1 MSLRMFLRFIYSVT
15 IICALLLVAFGE
27 GEAEAQTQKPVLK
40 TLSSTAVTP
49 GSTLTVTGKNFGNI
63 AKWNAV
69 VELQSGQKFTQ
80 TPVPVSNTQ
89 FKITVPAIYTGYNV
103 TEKNAQ
109 HRQRIQQVKFIYVT
123 QGTMMSN
130 KLPFN
135 IISFYPILDSI
146 HPSSAYVGDT
156 ILVNGGNWD
165 KTTIYYPSQMYWAVF
180 EYLPGKS
187 VKTNILKPPM
197 QNPEVP
203 VPYLPNTCLVGIL
216 QIKVPNVY
224 AGKSQAEQ
232 DAISKYMGK
241 LYIYGPFGPNS
252 PSNTLNIKIMMKP
265 ATSIPAGSC
274 PGGKQLKGFS
284 YVGQPGCATMN
295 KADHPSAYLTCDA
308 TGYYCCE
315 HSTGAKTKCGT
326 DKWTFQADCMR
337 YCAAAAGNCLT
348 SPLIRDGIFYGC
360 YKTTQ

>member
-1 MSLRMFLRFIYSVT
+1 MGLRTFSRFILFVT
-15 IICALLLVAFGE
+15 IICAVLPVILGE
-27 GEAEAQTQKPVLK
+27 GAAEAQIPKPVLQ
-40 TLSSTAVTP
+40 TLSSTAVAP
-49 GSTLTVTGKNFGNI
+49 GSTLTVTGQNFGNI
-63 AKWNAV
+63 AAWKAV
-69 VELQSGQKFTQ
+69 VELQSGEKFEQ

-109 HRQRIQQVKFIYVT
+109 HRQRIQQVKVIYVK
-123 QGTMMSN
+123 QGAMMSN

-146 HPSSAYVGDT
+146 HPSSAYVGDA

-197 QNPEVP
+197 QNPQVP

-241 LYIYGPFGPNS
+241 LYIYGPFGPS
-252 PSNTLNIKIMMKP
+252 LPSNTLNIKIMKKP

-274 PGGKQLKGFS
+274 PGGKQFPG
-284 YVGQPGCATMN
+284 YMYMGQPSCGGTSALG
-295 KADHPSAYLTCDA
+295 AYLQCDA
-308 TGYYCCE
+308 TGYYCCA
-315 HSTGAKTKCGT
+315 SAQGSNSKCGSG
-326 DKWTFQADCMR
+326 KYVFQPSCTQWSS
-337 YCAAAAGNCLT
+337 GGGSNVG
-348 SPLIRDGIFYGC
+348 PLVRDGIFYGC
-360 YKTTQ
+360 YKSNP